1 MSSTHVIF
9 PTGIV
14 VCKFTFPLWSVI
26 VPASITIFVSPLK
39 FAKFPNVNVYPT
51 ATSSA
56 FAFCRSALAIS
67 VCSSVSSVIS
77 TKFFVIPVCSTLSTY
92 TFIFAVVS
100 ELLA

>member
-1 MSSTHVIF
+1 M
-9 PTGIV
+9 
-14 VCKFTFPLWSVI
+14 I
-26 VPASITIFVSPLK
+26 VPEAITIFVSPLNSPK
-39 FAKFPNVNVYPT
+39 LPNVNVYPT

-92 TFIFAVVS
+92 TLMFADVS